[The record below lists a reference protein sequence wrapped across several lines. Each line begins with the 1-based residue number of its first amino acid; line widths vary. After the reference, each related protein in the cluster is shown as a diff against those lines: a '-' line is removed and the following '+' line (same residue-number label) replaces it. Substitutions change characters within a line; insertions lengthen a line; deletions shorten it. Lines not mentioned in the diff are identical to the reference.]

1 LHRSQIIYFIF
12 QKEAPQIA
20 LTAPKKSVTHSHP
33 LTSTFAS
40 RAVPNVGQADQI
52 TMHLLVAFEMTF
64 ERSDLSLWDQGIQG
78 TNAYFGPSH
87 IVTHS
92 S

>member
-1 LHRSQIIYFIF
+1 M
-12 QKEAPQIA
+12 EPD
-20 LTAPKKSVTHSHP
+20 HSDFVDR
-33 LTSTFAS
+33 LGKGKL
-40 RAVPNVGQADQI
+40 VADQI